1 MSSIISLV
9 LVKSEELYRE
19 LRISSVATGITLPG
33 TQLSSSFA
41 SRELK
46 PLRDA
51 KPNKQNSD

>member
-1 MSSIISLV
+1 M
-9 LVKSEELYRE
+9 LYRQ
-19 LRISSVATGITLPG
+19 LRISSVAPGITLPG

-51 KPNKQNSD
+51 KPSKQNSD